1 MTDRETPSLEELAA
15 ELQTTHMD
23 SELAAAQAI
32 ADAEGLSETPKS
44 FGKLAWE
51 RFVNHR
57 LALLGAIGLVLIT
70 VAFVFAPQFSDYTVE
85 QTNVPDRLQGPS
97 WDHPFGTDEIGRDLY
112 VRTAQGGQYS
122 LRIGLTVAL
131 LATAFGTMMGAMA
144 GYFGKWVDT
153 LISQM
158 VNLFLI
164 VPYLII
170 LAVFSQQIGR
180 DANRL
185 SLVLALLLWT
195 RIARVVRGV
204 VFSIKEQEYVMAA
217 RASGAS
223 HFRVIF
229 RHIIPNVVGALA
241 VEVTLLLGTAIVLES
256 TLSFL
261 GLGVQPPNSS
271 LGTLVADAKGNIATD
286 PFRVLTPGLCIVFI
300 VLCVNFLGDGL
311 RDALDPRSK
320 VAGPKPVKVKKK
332 KKMAEA

>member
-1 MTDRETPSLEELAA
+1 MADREVPSLQELADQ
-15 ELQTTHMD
+15 LPSTNRD

-32 ADAEGLSETPKS
+32 AEAEGLSDTPKS
-44 FGKLAWE
+44 FSKLAWE
-51 RFVNHR
+51 RFINHR

-70 VAFVFAPQFSDYTVE
+70 VAFVFAPQLSDYTVE

-122 LRIGLTVAL
+122 LRIGLTVAV

-144 GYFGKWVDT
+144 GYFGRWVDT

-195 RIARVVRGV
+195 RIARVVRGEV
-204 VFSIKEQEYVMAA
+204 LSIKQMLYVEAA
-217 RASGAS
+217 RGLGAS
-223 HFRVIF
+223 NFR
-229 RHIIPNVVGALA
+229 IITRQVLPNALGPIVVGATLA
-241 VEVTLLLGTAIVLES
+241 VGYAIILEFF
-256 TLSFL
+256 TPLFNLSV
-261 GLGVQPPNSS
+261 VQ
-271 LGTLVADAKGNIATD
+271 
-286 PFRVLTPGLCIVFI
+286 
-300 VLCVNFLGDGL
+300 
-311 RDALDPRSK
+311 ALFTK
-320 VAGPKPVKVKKK
+320 
-332 KKMAEA
+332 